1 MRNIDNE
8 MKMVEEK
15 VEEVKVNVKM
25 KMRIGWDEKRINEK
39 EIERREEDEGIEMVK
54 VNGRK
59 RWKFYEGNE
68 EWDEINEVRDEVRIK
83 IVENGDV

>member
-1 MRNIDNE
+1 MMRNIDNE

-59 RWKFYEGNE
+59 R
-68 EWDEINEVRDEVRIK
+68 
-83 IVENGDV
+83 